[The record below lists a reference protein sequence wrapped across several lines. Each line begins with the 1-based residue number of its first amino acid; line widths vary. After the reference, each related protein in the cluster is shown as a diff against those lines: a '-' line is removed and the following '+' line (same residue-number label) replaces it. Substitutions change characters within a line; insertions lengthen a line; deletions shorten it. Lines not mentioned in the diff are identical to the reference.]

1 VKKPRRVVFVAYDG
15 FQPLDLV
22 GPHEVFDA
30 VNRLRGTSEYRLD
43 IASVGAQM
51 IRGESGLAAE
61 TTVALDRIR
70 GPLDTLMVVGG
81 FGVRAARQ
89 DVEIVHHVK
98 RLAAQS
104 RRVSSVCTGA
114 LLLAQA
120 GLLNGRRAVT
130 HWASCEW
137 MASKYPLV
145 KVDPDPIYV
154 RDGNVWTS
162 AGVTA
167 GIDLALAMVADDF
180 AADRGEELVREIA
193 RWLVVFNHRPGGQ
206 AQFSQTI
213 TVPAAPTDS
222 IRALVADLP
231 TLLDRDCSVA
241 VLAGRAAMSNR
252 TFARRF
258 RAETGRT
265 PAEHVEL
272 LRVEAAKSRL
282 QSSEESLS
290 SVARNCGFGTVE
302 TMHRAFRRRVA
313 TTPDLYR
320 RHFRRISY
328 VH

>member
-1 VKKPRRVVFVAYDG
+1 
-15 FQPLDLV
+15 
-22 GPHEVFDA
+22 
-30 VNRLRGTSEYRLD
+30 
-43 IASVGAQM
+43 
-51 IRGESGLAAE
+51 
-61 TTVALDRIR
+61 
-70 GPLDTLMVVGG
+70 
-81 FGVRAARQ
+81 
-89 DVEIVHHVK
+89 
-98 RLAAQS
+98 
-104 RRVSSVCTGA
+104 
-114 LLLAQA
+114 
-120 GLLNGRRAVT
+120 
-130 HWASCEW
+130 
-137 MASKYPLV
+137 
-145 KVDPDPIYV
+145 
-154 RDGNVWTS
+154 
-162 AGVTA
+162 
-167 GIDLALAMVADDF
+167 
-180 AADRGEELVREIA
+180 
-193 RWLVVFNHRPGGQ
+193 VFNHRPGGQ

-290 SVARNCGFGTVE
+290 SVARTCGFGTVE